1 MSEEETKPV
10 TRMTTKKATTK
21 KASAPKKTA
30 AVESA
35 TPRKKAPTATKPA
48 TPAPAPSRAP
58 RRRAQQPEESSAPIT
73 ETERRAM
80 IESAAYYRA
89 QSRGFSPGYEMEDW
103 LAGEKEI
110 ETMLA
115 EKKGR

>member
-1 MSEEETKPV
+1 
-10 TRMTTKKATTK
+10 
-21 KASAPKKTA
+21 
-30 AVESA
+30 
-35 TPRKKAPTATKPA
+35 
-48 TPAPAPSRAP
+48 
-58 RRRAQQPEESSAPIT
+58 
-73 ETERRAM
+73 M

-110 ETMLA
+110 EAMLA